1 MFYYKMINCF
11 ECLIGDIIM
20 SDDTNLELLKRR
32 KLLEM
37 QKRML
42 LKKNFELM
50 KKEAEKP
57 EDPQQILSSAF
68 VGRGLEVW
76 TAAEHQFP
84 LITQKIMP
92 ELVSL
97 ITTGK
102 LKTKITGEQLYWL
115 FSSLGLRIRLNT
127 KIRISEKGKL
137 KTIADKMRER

>member
-1 MFYYKMINCF
+1 
-11 ECLIGDIIM
+11 M
-20 SDDTNLELLKRR
+20 SDNNNLELLKRR

-37 QKRML
+37 QKRLL

-57 EDPQQILSSAF
+57 EDPQKILSRAF
-68 VGRGLEVW
+68 VGRSWEVW
-76 TAAEHQFP
+76 KAAEQQFP
-84 LITQKIMP
+84 LITRKIMP

-97 ITTGK
+97 INTGK
-102 LKTKITGEQLYWL
+102 LKNKITGDQLYWL

-137 KTIADKMRER
+137 KTIADKLKER